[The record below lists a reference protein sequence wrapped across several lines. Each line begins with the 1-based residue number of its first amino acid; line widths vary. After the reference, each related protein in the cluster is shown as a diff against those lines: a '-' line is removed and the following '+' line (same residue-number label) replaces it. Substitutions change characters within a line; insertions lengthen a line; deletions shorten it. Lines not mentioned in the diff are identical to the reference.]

1 MSFGS
6 SPSKRPNLSSIWSKG
21 SSFGSSL
28 EAKTTNLL
36 PQKPLLPFILTP
48 LLILVANG
56 KLQIGFRKVEKKSED
71 EEEEEEEEV
80 DVVVVVLMVTVSARP
95 SIFRLR

>member
-48 LLILVANG
+48 LLLVANG